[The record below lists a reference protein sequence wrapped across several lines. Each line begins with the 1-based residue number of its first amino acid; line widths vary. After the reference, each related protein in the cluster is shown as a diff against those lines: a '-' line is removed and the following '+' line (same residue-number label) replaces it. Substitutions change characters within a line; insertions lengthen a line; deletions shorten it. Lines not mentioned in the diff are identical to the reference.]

1 MIGGDRLVMHSKG
14 IREMLLSRD
23 VFGGVNDAVQRVANM
38 AGPGF
43 LGTVIYGR
51 NRVHGSVIT
60 DTYEARVAEHKHRS
74 LTSAISAGFGRIR

>member
-1 MIGGDRLVMHSKG
+1 MADKMVLHSKG
-14 IREMLLSRD
+14 IRELLMGSK
-23 VFGGVNDAVQRVANM
+23 VFKGVDDSVQRVAKA

-43 LGTVIYGR
+43 LGTTIVGR

-74 LTSAISAGFGRIR
+74 LTRAISSGFGVFGG